1 MSLVNCIGPTPDF
14 LKEQPFVAQ
23 VNLEGNGFG
32 FNLALTGFYLQFTC
46 YATPEE
52 LKAKNFVN
60 RHYLHQLE
68 SGRMF
73 KISSRSNPSIHNLHH
88 IYVQGSYDDLALK
101 PFILDLR
108 KELQGQPEPIKYADA
123 LACFEEFASD
133 LKQAIQGFDPSKIQ
147 QGARMEAQDGSKSH
161 VTKRATLLAPLNAP
175 VKVSPDQMLTFNLK
189 KVLNLKK
196 GFHTITFGAILRDV
210 FIKQIRE
217 EQEKAPDQYGIQT
230 LRQFLCLHYS
240 KAKNPRHNPETLVV
254 ILDHELLTSQAE
266 GGNPAVS
273 LSDVLDLLRA
283 QLTDCFLTPPIVT
296 GKQIGRAHV

>member
-1 MSLVNCIGPTPDF
+1 M
-14 LKEQPFVAQ
+14 AQ

-88 IYVQGSYDDLALK
+88 IYVQGSYDDLSLK

-108 KELQGQPEPIKYADA
+108 KELQGQPDTIKYVHA

-133 LKQAIQGFDPSKIQ
+133 LKQAIQGFDPSKFQ

-189 KVLNLKK
+189 KVLDLKK

-230 LRQFLCLHYS
+230 PRQFLCLHYS
-240 KAKNPRHNPETLVV
+240 KAKKP
-254 ILDHELLTSQAE
+254 
-266 GGNPAVS
+266 
-273 LSDVLDLLRA
+273 LS
-283 QLTDCFLTPPIVT
+283 
-296 GKQIGRAHV
+296 